1 LSRPVPVENDTKKLI
16 ATPPLNLLFNP
27 TVVNKKDI
35 WNINLTTLLES
46 LLEIINRGDNKDLRL
61 CGIAALSSAIIYRI
75 KVESIFELQKIAMQH
90 KSPENPNQDEII
102 PELKSIEV
110 PFRFESTYPV
120 SLTDL
125 LHVLENMIA
134 ELTNP
139 RQKKKQIDLEAN
151 PSFDFSQYLARF
163 EEILKQYQNQIL
175 DSLKIEGSKYFTELI
190 TGLKPIE
197 IVRTFI
203 AVLYLSMSN
212 LLEIEQ
218 KEEEDDIRL
227 ILTCR

>member
-1 LSRPVPVENDTKKLI
+1 LSRPVPVENDTKRLI

-27 TVVNKKDI
+27 TSVNKKDI
-35 WNINLTTLLES
+35 WTINLTTLLES
-46 LLEIINRGDNKDLRL
+46 LLEIINRGDSKDLRL
-61 CGIAALSSAIIYRI
+61 CGIAALSSAIIHRI

-90 KSPENPNQDEII
+90 KRPEYPKKDEII

-125 LHVLENMIA
+125 LHVLENMIS

-151 PSFDFSQYLARF
+151 PSFDFSQYMARF

-175 DSLKIEGSKYFTELI
+175 DSLKVEGSKYFTELI
-190 TGLKPIE
+190 AGQKPIE

-203 AVLYLSMSN
+203 AVLYLSTSN

-227 ILTCR
+227 ILTGR

>member
-1 LSRPVPVENDTKKLI
+1 LSRPVQVENDTKRLI

-27 TVVNKKDI
+27 TFVNKKDI

-46 LLEIINRGDNKDLRL
+46 LLEIINRGDSKDLRL
-61 CGIAALSSAIIYRI
+61 CGIAALSSAIIHRI

-90 KSPENPNQDEII
+90 KSPEYPKQDEII

-139 RQKKKQIDLEAN
+139 KQKKKQIDLEASS
-151 PSFDFSQYLARF
+151 SFDFSQYLARF

-175 DSLKIEGSKYFTELI
+175 DALKVEGSKNFTELI
-190 TGLKPIE
+190 AGLKPIE

-212 LLEIEQ
+212 LIDIEQ
-218 KEEEDDIRL
+218 KDEEEDMRI
-227 ILTCR
+227 ILAGR

>member
-1 LSRPVPVENDTKKLI
+1 MSGPVPVENNTRKLI

-27 TVVNKKDI
+27 SFVNKKDI
-35 WNINLTTLLES
+35 WNINLTTLLDS
-46 LLEIINRGDNKDLRL
+46 LLEIINRGDSKDLRL
-61 CGIAALSSAIIYRI
+61 CGIAALSSAIIHRI

-90 KSPENPNQDEII
+90 KSPEYPKQDEII

-139 RQKKKQIDLEAN
+139 KQKKKQIDLEAN

-175 DSLKIEGSKYFTELI
+175 DALNGEGSKNFTELI
-190 TGLKPIE
+190 VGLKPIE

-212 LLEIEQ
+212 LIEIEQ
-218 KEEEDDIRL
+218 KEEEYDMRL
-227 ILTCR
+227 ILAGR

>member
-27 TVVNKKDI
+27 TFVNKKDI

-46 LLEIINRGDNKDLRL
+46 LLEIINRGDSKDLRL
-61 CGIAALSSAIIYRI
+61 CGIAALSSAIIHRI

-90 KSPENPNQDEII
+90 KSPEYPKEDEII

-139 RQKKKQIDLEAN
+139 KQKKKQIDLEAN

-175 DSLKIEGSKYFTELI
+175 DALKVDGSKYFTELI
-190 TGLKPIE
+190 AGLKPIE

-212 LLEIEQ
+212 LIEIEQ
-218 KEEEDDIRL
+218 KEEEDDMRL
-227 ILTCR
+227 ILAGR

>member
-1 LSRPVPVENDTKKLI
+1 MSRPVPVENDTKKLI

-27 TVVNKKDI
+27 TFVNKKDI

-46 LLEIINRGDNKDLRL
+46 LLEIINRGDSKDLRL
-61 CGIAALSSAIIYRI
+61 CGIAALSSAIIHRI

-90 KSPENPNQDEII
+90 KSPEYLKHDEII

-139 RQKKKQIDLEAN
+139 KQKKKQIDLEASS
-151 PSFDFSQYLARF
+151 SFDFSQYLARF
-163 EEILKQYQNQIL
+163 EELLKQYQNQIL
-175 DSLKIEGSKYFTELI
+175 DALKVEGSKYFKELI
-190 TGLKPIE
+190 AGLKPIE
-197 IVRTFI
+197 IVRTFM

-212 LLEIEQ
+212 LIDIEQ
-218 KEEEDDIRL
+218 KEEEDDMRL
-227 ILTCR
+227 ILASR

>member
-1 LSRPVPVENDTKKLI
+1 LSRPVPVENDTKRLI

-27 TVVNKKDI
+27 TSVNKKDI
-35 WNINLTTLLES
+35 WTINLTTLLES
-46 LLEIINRGDNKDLRL
+46 LLEIINRGDSKDLRL
-61 CGIAALSSAIIYRI
+61 CGIAALSSAIIHRI

-90 KSPENPNQDEII
+90 KRPEYPKQDEII

-120 SLTDL
+120 PLTDL
-125 LHVLENMIA
+125 LHVLENMIS

-151 PSFDFSQYLARF
+151 PSFDFSQYMARF

-175 DSLKIEGSKYFTELI
+175 DSLKVEGSKYFTELI
-190 TGLKPIE
+190 AGQKPIE

-203 AVLYLSMSN
+203 AVLYLSTSN

-227 ILTCR
+227 ILTGR

>member
-1 LSRPVPVENDTKKLI
+1 MSRPVPVENDTKKLI

-27 TVVNKKDI
+27 TFVSKKDI

-46 LLEIINRGDNKDLRL
+46 LLEIINRGESKDLRL
-61 CGIAALSSAIIYRI
+61 CGIAALSSAIIHRI

-90 KSPENPNQDEII
+90 KSPEYPKQDEII

-163 EEILKQYQNQIL
+163 EEVLKQYQNQIL
-175 DSLKIEGSKYFTELI
+175 DSLKVDGSKYFTELI
-190 TGLKPIE
+190 AGLQPIE

-203 AVLYLSMSN
+203 AILYLSMSN

-227 ILTCR
+227 ILAGR

>member
-1 LSRPVPVENDTKKLI
+1 LSRPVPVENDTKRLI

-27 TVVNKKDI
+27 TSVNKKDI
-35 WNINLTTLLES
+35 WTINLTTLLES
-46 LLEIINRGDNKDLRL
+46 LLEIINRGDSKDLRL
-61 CGIAALSSAIIYRI
+61 CGIAALSSAIIHRI

-90 KSPENPNQDEII
+90 KRPEYPKQDEII

-125 LHVLENMIA
+125 LHVLENMIS

-151 PSFDFSQYLARF
+151 PSFDFSQYMARF

-175 DSLKIEGSKYFTELI
+175 DSLKVEGSKYFTELI
-190 TGLKPIE
+190 AGRKPIE

-227 ILTCR
+227 ILTGR

>member
-27 TVVNKKDI
+27 TFVNKKDI

-46 LLEIINRGDNKDLRL
+46 LLEIINRNDSKDLRL
-61 CGIAALSSAIIYRI
+61 CGIAALSSAIIHRI

-90 KSPENPNQDEII
+90 KSPEYPKQDEII
-102 PELKSIEV
+102 PELRSIEV

-139 RQKKKQIDLEAN
+139 KQKKKQIDLEAN

-175 DSLKIEGSKYFTELI
+175 DALKVEGSKYFMELI
-190 TGLKPIE
+190 AGLKPIE

-203 AVLYLSMSN
+203 AVLYLSMGN
-212 LLEIEQ
+212 LIEIEQ
-218 KEEEDDIRL
+218 KEEEDDIKL
-227 ILTCR
+227 ILAGR

>member
-1 LSRPVPVENDTKKLI
+1 LSRPVQVENDTKRLI

-27 TVVNKKDI
+27 TFVNKKDI

-46 LLEIINRGDNKDLRL
+46 LLEIINRGDSKDLRL
-61 CGIAALSSAIIYRI
+61 CGIAALSSAIIHRI

-90 KSPENPNQDEII
+90 KSPEYPKQDEII

-110 PFRFESTYPV
+110 PFRFESAYPV

-125 LHVLENMIA
+125 LHVLENMIS

-139 RQKKKQIDLEAN
+139 KQKKKQIDLEAN

-163 EEILKQYQNQIL
+163 EEILQQYQNQIL
-175 DSLKIEGSKYFTELI
+175 DAVRVEGSKYFTELI
-190 TGLKPIE
+190 AGLKPIE

-203 AVLYLSMSN
+203 AVLYLSMSS
-212 LLEIEQ
+212 LIEIEQ
-218 KEEEDDIRL
+218 KEEEDDMRL
-227 ILTCR
+227 ILAGR